1 MKNFAVI
8 GLGRFGSSVART
20 LGEKG
25 QQVIAVDTNEELV
38 QDIMENVT
46 RAVCLD
52 ATDEKAM
59 KAVGIQYVDVAVC
72 SIGTNIEASILIT
85 ILLKDLG
92 VPTVVCKAVNEAHK
106 KALEK
111 IGANRVVLPE
121 RDMGARIASS
131 LISMSDEVLEHID
144 LSADSSI
151 IELVAPEEFLGKS
164 LREIDMRSKLGV
176 NVIAIKRKEKTTED
190 GQVIEEESINVV
202 PQANDIIG
210 KEDVLVVF
218 GANEDIENLKK
229 QKLKPSTGAKEGGE

>member
-46 RAVCLD
+46 KAVCLD

-59 KAVGIQYVDVAVC
+59 KAVGIQDVDVAVC

-92 VPTVVCKAVNEAHK
+92 VPMVVCKAVNESHK

-164 LREIDMRSKLGV
+164 LRELDMRSKFGV